1 MKNVLLTK
9 TPLTRVTSNM
19 MGSRL
24 NTKAL
29 RTKLIPLVPLSIAFD
44 KAPVCLL
51 RWKARSRLWRW
62 RKTFLAILRIE
73 FWATLPNTAFRTSL
87 KKAAPALDTPSNNTF
102 KKEWGAKTLELLQC
116 KKMARAQ
123 KMFLQWMGISQN
135 TYTKRNLENI

>member
-1 MKNVLLTK
+1 MKNFLLTK
-9 TPLTRVTSNM
+9 IPLTRVTSNM
-19 MGSRL
+19 MGRRL

-51 RWKARSRLWRW
+51 RWKAKSRLWRW

-87 KKAAPALDTPSNNTF
+87 KKAAPALDTPSDKTF
-102 KKEWGAKTLELLQC
+102 KRKNGMWKHSNHRSVKMINIWQVRKCLHNKWIHHRILPLKET
-116 KKMARAQ
+116 
-123 KMFLQWMGISQN
+123 
-135 TYTKRNLENI
+135 